1 MKRIIFCDIDSTLT
15 KFAFKISK
23 KNINAIKEYTK
34 AGGDFV
40 LTTGRS
46 VVSTRKI
53 QDQVNEA
60 MQMKPKYIIC
70 SNGGYIV
77 DNVNGDVYI
86 YAIDQDVCWQLYKI
100 IVKRGM
106 IGLFYTDLSNDLRGV
121 FATKT

>member
-23 KNINAIKEYTK
+23 KNINAIKEYTN

-46 VVSTRKI
+46 IVSTRKI
-53 QDQVNEA
+53 QDQINEV

-86 YAIDQDVCWQLYKI
+86 YAIDQDICWQLYKI
-100 IVKRGM
+100 IVKQNM

-121 FATKT
+121 FATRT